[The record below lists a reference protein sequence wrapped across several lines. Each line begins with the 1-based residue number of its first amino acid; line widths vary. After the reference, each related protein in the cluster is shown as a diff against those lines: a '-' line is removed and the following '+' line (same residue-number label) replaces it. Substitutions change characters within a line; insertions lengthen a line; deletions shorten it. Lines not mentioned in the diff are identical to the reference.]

1 MIARFG
7 TFTFDSQQRQVLRQD
22 GTVLHLTSKAFD
34 LLGILL
40 EAAPSVVPKTDLHE
54 RLWPQTFVSD
64 ATLAGLVK
72 ELRRAFRHTHSAKF
86 LRTSYGVGYAFCGT
100 VLTRSGWEK
109 TAVSSSLV
117 IL

>member
-22 GTVLHLTSKAFD
+22 RTVLHLTSKAFD

-40 EAAPSVVPKTDLHE
+40 EAAPSVVRKAELHE

-72 ELRRAFRHTHSAKF
+72 ELRRAFRLTHSAKF
-86 LRTSYGVGYAFCGT
+86 LRTCYGVGYAFGGT
-100 VLTRSGWEK
+100 VETTSRPEM
-109 TAVSSSLV
+109 TAACTALV
-117 IL
+117 